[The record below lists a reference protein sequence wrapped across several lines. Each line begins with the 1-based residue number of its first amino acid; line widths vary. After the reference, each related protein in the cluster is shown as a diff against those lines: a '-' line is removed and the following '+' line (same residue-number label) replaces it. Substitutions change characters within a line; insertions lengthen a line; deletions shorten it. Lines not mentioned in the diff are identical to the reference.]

1 MKLVQGEIKM
11 VHYQKNNTIQTVA
24 MVGVLLCVVFGVI
37 AIMDTIRDVERMV
50 TFIERIDERDKN
62 IESRLII
69 AEQRNDED
77 ADYNEM
83 IDENRKL
90 LSEIKIQLSN
100 QQKQIQFLVEQVIK
114 NGKNSSR
121 DGPVIQE

>member
-1 MKLVQGEIKM
+1 MKLGQGEITM
-11 VHYQKNNTIQTVA
+11 VHHQKNNTVQTVA

-50 TFIERIDERDKN
+50 TFIERVDARNANIDTRLLEAER
-62 IESRLII
+62 
-69 AEQRNDED
+69 RNVED

-83 IDENRKL
+83 FEENRKL
-90 LSEIKIQLSN
+90 LADIKIQLSD
-100 QQKQIQFLVEQVIK
+100 QQKQIQFLMETVIQ
-114 NGKNSSR
+114 NGKDSAR

>member
-50 TFIERIDERDKN
+50 TFIERIDKRDAN

-90 LSEIKIQLSN
+90 ISEIKIQLSN

>member
-1 MKLVQGEIKM
+1 MKLGQGEITM
-11 VHYQKNNTIQTVA
+11 VHHQKNNTVQTVA

-50 TFIERIDERDKN
+50 TFIERVDARDDNLDARLLEAER
-62 IESRLII
+62 
-69 AEQRNDED
+69 RNVED

-83 IDENRKL
+83 FEENRKL
-90 LSEIKIQLSN
+90 LADIKIQLSD
-100 QQKQIQFLVEQVIK
+100 QQKQIQFLMETVIQ
-114 NGKNSSR
+114 NGKDSAR

>member
-50 TFIERIDERDKN
+50 TFIERIDKRDAN

-100 QQKQIQFLVEQVIK
+100 QQKQMPYLW
-114 NGKNSSR
+114 
-121 DGPVIQE
+121 

>member
-50 TFIERIDERDKN
+50 TFIERIDKRDAN